1 MITRPLDL
9 ASRLRPEPRHFD
21 WLFFVNVGCLGLFF
35 ALFGSRFVLAPGV
48 TALPSLAG
56 ATATARTTTH
66 LVRIN
71 SAQQILAGDGLRDM
85 PGLRDWLEAQAKTVK
100 SPVLLIQASE
110 DVAFDIVARVTSL
123 AAAAGFAV
131 QIAGVEPARAGG
143 VPPGK
148 KK

>member
-85 PGLRDWLEAQAKTVK
+85 QGLRDWLEAQAKTVK
-100 SPVLLIQASE
+100 SPVLLIQASDGVTLE
-110 DVAFDIVARVTSL
+110 VVARVTSL
-123 AAAAGFAV
+123 ADAAGFAV
-131 QIAGVEPARAGG
+131 QIAAVEPTRAGG
-143 VPPGK
+143 GLPGRK
-148 KK
+148 K

>member
-21 WLFFVNVGCLGLFF
+21 WLFYVNVGCLGLFF

-48 TALPSLAG
+48 TALPSIAG
-56 ATATARTTTH
+56 ATAAARTTTH

-85 PGLRDWLEAQAKTVK
+85 QGLRDWLEAQARTVK
-100 SPVLLIQASE
+100 SPVLLIQASDGVTL
-110 DVAFDIVARVTSL
+110 DVVARVTSL
-123 AAAAGFAV
+123 ADAAGFAV
-131 QIAGVEPARAGG
+131 QIAAVEPTRAGG
-143 VPPGK
+143 VLPGK